1 MKERMEEQKK
11 IEEIEEIAI
20 ACEQS
25 GNYGFA
31 SFGSL
36 IRQN

>member
-1 MKERMEEQKK
+1 MKNGLENQRK
-11 IEEIEEIAI
+11 IEEIAI